1 MGESVNDFI
10 TDLNKLLEKII
21 YGNLQEEFVR
31 NRIVVDILDGKLSN
45 NLQMIDTLKLEE
57 ATNRVKSSELIF

>member
-10 TDLNKLLEKII
+10 TDLHKLSEKII